1 MTDSLYPTV
10 ASPYPARLTGRLDS
24 PSRGLWLVKWF
35 LAIPHVVVLFFL
47 NIAVFVTTVIGFFA
61 ILFTGRYPRSL
72 FDFAVGVLRWGW
84 RVSFYAFSPL
94 GTDTYP
100 PFTLKRTDYPADFD
114 VDYPESLSRGLVLV
128 KWWLLAIPHYLIVG
142 AVAGTSMFLW
152 RGDNGEHHEMVN
164 GHLTTLSSGSS
175 GGWSL
180 LTILVVIAAIALL
193 FRGTQIRSLFELI
206 VGINR
211 WGFRVSAYAYLL
223 TDAYPP
229 FRLDQG
235 ENEPVIEGSPTTK
248 K

>member
-175 GGWSL
+175 GGGRCSRSSSSL
-180 LTILVVIAAIALL
+180 RRLRFCSVEPRFDRSSSSSSVSTAGASGCLRTHTYLPT
-193 FRGTQIRSLFELI
+193 RIRH
-206 VGINR
+206 
-211 WGFRVSAYAYLL
+211 SASTRAR
-223 TDAYPP
+223 TNP
-229 FRLDQG
+229 
-235 ENEPVIEGSPTTK
+235 
-248 K
+248 